1 MVQLRNKMEE
11 KTIEKCRMNEK
22 TPAEMFTSRCLANN
36 VCPSG
41 VGEWFSWL
49 GLLRVDEL
57 SGMH

>member
-1 MVQLRNKMEE
+1 MEE
-11 KTIEKCRMNEK
+11 TTIEKCRMNEK